1 MTDLLVDA
9 ADPAATIDRRPAT
22 RPIDRRTTAT
32 PTAAMAATTPSGTPS
47 NTPAGTSP
55 ATRSD
60 PAMPISALDRAARAV
75 LWKLLGRMGSGL
87 VTIDE
92 DGGHRSEFGTSRPDR
107 YGRPA
112 ISVHA
117 RVHDGRTYRAVLSG
131 GSAALGEAYLRG
143 WWDVDDLTGFL
154 RLLSREV
161 HRYDPARNGVART
174 AGRGLDRL
182 RSMRPQDKHRD
193 RANIR
198 AHYDLGNDFF
208 SLMLD
213 ETMMYSSGYFTDAS
227 TSLAEA
233 STAKLDRL
241 CRRLDLG
248 PDDRVVE
255 IGTGWGGFAVHAAAT
270 YGCRVTTT
278 TISQA
283 QFEYA
288 TARVA
293 AACLAGLVEV
303 RHDDYRDLTGTYD
316 KLVSIEMIEAV
327 DWREL
332 DTFFST
338 CQRLLTPD
346 GIVGLQ
352 AIVIPGQRYERAKN
366 TEDFIKAFIFPGGC
380 LPSIEAIT
388 RVSGR
393 ATDLTLTDVDDFGL
407 HYAETLLRWKANVD
421 ARADELPALGL
432 DDEFR
437 RMWDFYLAYCE
448 AAFDERE
455 ISVVQCVLA
464 RPGARLGSLVDSTTD
479 EVIDLVTPPPYGD
492 LAV

>member
-1 MTDLLVDA
+1 VTDLLTSPVDEVDLTGPDSRLDSPPGPDVRVEPTTQAGVAPEAGPDA
-9 ADPAATIDRRPAT
+9 APER
-22 RPIDRRTTAT
+22 
-32 PTAAMAATTPSGTPS
+32 
-47 NTPAGTSP
+47 TPAEPIASIVPLRMSP
-55 ATRSD
+55 V
-60 PAMPISALDRAARAV
+60 DRAARAV
-75 LWKLLGRMGSGL
+75 LWKLLGRMGSGR
-87 VTIDE
+87 VVIDE
-92 DGGHRSEFGTSRPDR
+92 DGGERWAFGTDRPDA

-117 RVHDGRTYRAVLSG
+117 RVQDARTYRTVLRG
-131 GSAALGEAYLRG
+131 GSASLGEAYLRG

-161 HRYDPARNGVART
+161 HRYDPARNGVAAT

-182 RSMRPQDKHRD
+182 RSRRPQDKHRD

-213 ETMMYSSGYFTDAS
+213 PTMMYSSAWFADADTPLVDAS
-227 TSLAEA
+227 I
-233 STAKLDRL
+233 AKLDRL

-248 PDDRVVE
+248 PDDHVVE

-293 AACLAGLVEV
+293 AAGLASRVEV

-332 DTFFST
+332 DTFFEV

-346 GIVGLQ
+346 GVMGLQ
-352 AIVIPGQRYERAKN
+352 AIVIPGHRYERAKN

-393 ATDLTLTDVDDFGL
+393 TTDLTLTAVDDFGL
-407 HYAETLLRWKANVD
+407 HYAETLRRWKANVD
-421 ARADELPALGL
+421 AHADELPDLGL
-432 DDEFR
+432 DDGFR

-464 RPGARLGSLVDSTTD
+464 RPGARVAHVAEHKPDSATDTIVDLGT
-479 EVIDLVTPPPYGD
+479 ECP
-492 LAV
+492 

>member
-1 MTDLLVDA
+1 MTDLLVPPVDQIDQIDTVVPVAGDA
-9 ADPAATIDRRPAT
+9 ALRISVADRVA
-22 RPIDRRTTAT
+22 
-32 PTAAMAATTPSGTPS
+32 
-47 NTPAGTSP
+47 
-55 ATRSD
+55 RS
-60 PAMPISALDRAARAV
+60 V
-75 LWKLLGRMGSGL
+75 LWALLGRMGSGR

-92 DGGHRSEFGTSRPDR
+92 DGGGRSSFGNDRPDA

-117 RVHDGRTYRAVLSG
+117 RVHDARTYRAVLRG
-131 GSAALGEAYLRG
+131 GSASLGEAYLRG

-161 HRYDPARNGVART
+161 HRYDPARNGLART

-182 RSMRPQDKHRD
+182 RSLRPQDKHRD

-208 SLMLD
+208 SQMLD
-213 ETMMYSSGYFTDAS
+213 ETMMYSSAWFADAD
-227 TSLAEA
+227 TPLAEA

-248 PDDRVVE
+248 PDDHVVE
-255 IGTGWGGFAVHAAAT
+255 IGTGWGGFAVHAAST

-278 TISQA
+278 TISRA
-283 QFEYA
+283 QFDYA
-288 TARVA
+288 TERVA
-293 AACLAGLVEV
+293 AAGLAALVEV

-332 DTFFST
+332 DTFFEV
-338 CQRLLTPD
+338 CQRRLKPD
-346 GIVGLQ
+346 GLMGLQ
-352 AIVIPGQRYERAKN
+352 AIVIPGHRYERAKN

-380 LPSIEAIT
+380 LPSIEAIA

-407 HYAETLLRWKANVD
+407 HYAETLRRWKANLD
-421 ARADELPALGL
+421 AHADEVAALGL
-432 DDEFR
+432 DDAFR

-455 ISVVQCVLA
+455 ISVVQCLLS
-464 RPGARLGSLVDSTTD
+464 RPGAR
-479 EVIDLVTPPPYGD
+479 VTAPR
-492 LAV
+492 